1 MKATDIRS
9 IVVAGAGTMG
19 ASMAQIFA
27 KYGYTVTLYDI
38 AEAAIQ
44 RGRDLVRVNQES
56 QVKSGDLTAQQIDR
70 MTFCPVAA
78 DTDAQAVLSY
88 LPIYENRVEP
98 AAVMT
103 LSIRGKEDKAPA
115 AQDSAV
121 ETV

>member
-19 ASMAQIFA
+19 ASMAHIFA

-56 QVKSGDLTAQQIDR
+56 QVKSGDLTADQSAEIVSR
-70 MTFCPVAA
+70 
-78 DTDAQAVLSY
+78 LSY
-88 LPIYENRVEP
+88 TMDKQCFASCDLVVE
-98 AAVMT
+98 
-103 LSIRGKEDKAPA
+103 SIL
-115 AQDSAV
+115 
-121 ETV
+121 